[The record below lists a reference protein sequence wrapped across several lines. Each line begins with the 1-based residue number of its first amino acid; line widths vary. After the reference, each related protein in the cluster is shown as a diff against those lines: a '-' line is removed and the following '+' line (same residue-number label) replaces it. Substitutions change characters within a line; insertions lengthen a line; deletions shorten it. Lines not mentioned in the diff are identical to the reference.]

1 MRMDEAEALEIHD
14 PKRVHDS
21 FRTGGGVEVVAGEF
35 GDEAGGGKS
44 VQRVDLGLIVRG
56 GLPALAFVF
65 DHEQFGGIKGGEHR
79 KEVGDVRIGRDAEF
93 AGGEI
98 EPRGVQALFI
108 EGEGTEVMIARSVEL
123 IGGEC
128 GAGGKNT
135 GQLSADQLAGFGG
148 LGLIADGD
156 FFAGSEQLSDVVIE
170 GLRRQPG
177 HGMIL
182 AFRQRETEEARR
194 DDGVVEEHLEEIS
207 EAEEQQSIL
216 REATFDLKILLHH
229 RGEFDGVGHGRD
241 EEWNHETWGI
251 HENISQ
257 RLARMKRV
265 VRLFGVKLFHR
276 DLGGVGRP
284 PLVVLHG
291 MLGSSRNWQTAGRD
305 LADTFHVLAPD
316 LRNHGTSP
324 HAESMSY
331 PEMMA
336 DVVAWLDA
344 QGIAKVALLG
354 HSMGGKTA
362 MLLACRHPERV
373 ARLIVADIAPKD
385 YFWVA
390 HRVNFAAMNELDLAA
405 VHSRAEAEMR
415 LEARVKSE
423 AMRKFLVTNL
433 ERAEDGQ
440 WRWSINLPA
449 ITAALGA
456 LEKNSLT
463 TGEQG
468 DRFEGPAL
476 FVAGGKSDYIGA
488 EDEATIRRHFP
499 AARFETIGE
508 SGHNPH
514 METRE
519 KFVALVRPA

>member
-1 MRMDEAEALEIHD
+1 
-14 PKRVHDS
+14 V
-21 FRTGGGVEVVAGEF
+21 
-35 GDEAGGGKS
+35 
-44 VQRVDLGLIVRG
+44 
-56 GLPALAFVF
+56 
-65 DHEQFGGIKGGEHR
+65 
-79 KEVGDVRIGRDAEF
+79 
-93 AGGEI
+93 
-98 EPRGVQALFI
+98 
-108 EGEGTEVMIARSVEL
+108 
-123 IGGEC
+123 
-128 GAGGKNT
+128 
-135 GQLSADQLAGFGG
+135 
-148 LGLIADGD
+148 
-156 FFAGSEQLSDVVIE
+156 
-170 GLRRQPG
+170 
-177 HGMIL
+177 IL
-182 AFRQRETEEARR
+182 AFRQRETEEARS
-194 DDGVVEEHLEEIS
+194 DDGVVEKHLEEIS

-216 REATFDLKILLHH
+216 REAAFDLEILLHH

-241 EEWNHETWGI
+241 GEWNHETRGI
-251 HENISQ
+251 HENISG
-257 RLARMKRV
+257 RLAPTERV
-265 VRLFGVKLFHR
+265 VRVFPVKLFHR
-276 DLGGVGRP
+276 DLGGAGRP

-291 MLGSSRNWQTAGRD
+291 MLGSSRNWLSAGRD

-316 LRNHGTSP
+316 LRNHGDSP
-324 HAESMSY
+324 HAESMGY

-336 DVVAWLDA
+336 DVVAWMDA

-354 HSMGGKTA
+354 HSMGGKIA

-390 HRVNFAAMNELDLAA
+390 HRVNFVAMNELDLAG

-415 LEARVKSE
+415 LEARVTSG
-423 AMRKFLVTNL
+423 AMRKFMVTNL

-449 ITAALGA
+449 ITAALGT

-463 TGEQG
+463 MGDQG

-488 EDEATIRRHFP
+488 EDEVTIRRHFP
-499 AARFETIGE
+499 AARLETIGE

-514 METRE
+514 MEARE